1 MCHLESSGSLPRS
14 KKKKNKKLA
23 LSDDFLLETGKE
35 TKIAVDLKR
44 ARFRGPWAGKIWRR
58 KWQRSPGFL
67 PGKFHGQRCLA
78 GYSLWVCNESDTTE
92 QTHTHTHGFRGNRVR
107 GNKLSVVQMLSRGLM
122 TVTGDGIGG
131 QDKFH

>member
-14 KKKKNKKLA
+14 KKKNKKLA

-92 QTHTHTHGFRGNRVR
+92 QTHTHTHTHTHTD
-107 GNKLSVVQMLSRGLM
+107 SE
-122 TVTGDGIGG
+122 VTESEEINFQLCRCCREDL
-131 QDKFH
+131 